1 MNLICME
8 IGKEYIL
15 ASINMRVSEA
25 CYRQADNNVSVVDI
39 SAHLSPRIINTEPSL
54 IVSTNEIQTKHC
66 LVQHTILTYIDRSSV
81 IESFLRERTYIYIF
95 AWLKWVV
102 HHLPTCL
109 DITLISSGQ
118 TVLATIYITA
128 SETHFYILCYYI
140 RHNVPESWNSF
151 SF

>member
-1 MNLICME
+1 MIEIQQVFCSWATVLSRFTALQNPRMNLICME

-81 IESFLRERTYIYIF
+81 IESFLRERTHIYIYI
-95 AWLKWVV
+95 
-102 HHLPTCL
+102 CL
-109 DITLISSGQ
+109 IKMSGSPP
-118 TVLATIYITA
+118 AHMFRY
-128 SETHFYILCYYI
+128 
-140 RHNVPESWNSF
+140 NVD
-151 SF
+151 